1 MPSRVPPSDDM
12 NQLSEQRSGKDRR
25 QKTKQRFDD
34 DQDTGEVGEVGD
46 ASRRRDKK
54 DRRGSRSHRSLHN
67 DD

>member
-12 NQLSEQRSGKDRR
+12 NQLSDQRSGKDRR

-34 DQDTGEVGEVGD
+34 EDDQDTGDTGD
-46 ASRRRDKK
+46 AGRRRDKK
-54 DRRGSRSHRSLHN
+54 DRRGGRTHRSLQN

>member
-12 NQLSEQRSGKDRR
+12 NQLSDQRSGKDRR

-34 DQDTGEVGEVGD
+34 EDDQDTSD
-46 ASRRRDKK
+46 AGRRRDKK